1 MESEEKEN
9 LQLKKALT
17 YANGFRELG
26 MFNDALE
33 ELSKLPE
40 PLIDRVEA
48 LQMKLAVLIEAKDW
62 PSASCAA
69 KNLTLREPNDPGHF
83 VNLAFT
89 TRRASSIENA
99 KAILDEAAQRFPN
112 VAIIQ
117 YNLGCYACQQDDL
130 DLAKEKLVSAFSL
143 DPSFLDTAKDDEDLD
158 ALADWLDNL
167 EIA

>member
-17 YANGFRELG
+17 YANGYRELG
-26 MFNDALE
+26 MFQDALE
-33 ELSKLPE
+33 ELSKLPDSQ
-40 PLIDRVEA
+40 LDRVEA

-69 KNLTLREPNDPGHF
+69 KNLTLREPNDPRHF

-89 TRRASSIENA
+89 TRRARSIEKA
-99 KAILDEAAQRFPN
+99 KAILEEAAQRFPN

-117 YNLGCYACQQDDL
+117 YNLGCYACQQADMES
-130 DLAKEKLVSAFSL
+130 AKEKLIAAFSL
-143 DPSFLDTAKDDEDLD
+143 DPSFLDTAKEDDDLGP
-158 ALADWLDNL
+158 LVDWLDNL